1 MSFGEGRRGLR
12 VRRQQSKKV
21 FETCG
26 VKSEARR
33 KLPQE
38 RAQLLLEAQ
47 HAGGEEIG
55 ERRLDVAKLLQMR
68 DEPAALDGED
78 KAFRGFVMPSGEGIG
93 ALERVVG
100 AVDLDRVDLP
110 AGKGKLVGVPQAA
123 RVESSAPSAVG
134 PA

>member
-1 MSFGEGRRGLR
+1 
-12 VRRQQSKKV
+12 
-21 FETCG
+21 
-26 VKSEARR
+26 EARR

-68 DEPAALDGED
+68 DKSAALDGED
-78 KAFRGFVMPSGEGIG
+78 KAVRGFVMPSGEGIG
-93 ALERVVG
+93 VLERIMG

-110 AGKGKLVGVPQAA
+110 AGIGQLIGMPQFARIEGAA
-123 RVESSAPSAVG
+123 
-134 PA
+134 PAAIIPTGDADAHR